1 MHYDDYVS
9 DVLTY
14 PTVCRRPYSYSDTV
28 LRGIILSSMFYSHS
42 LLVQLF
48 SIPTTVKNS
57 AVKSELHVTMYFV
70 TWYRVKACD
79 LFYMIL

>member
-14 PTVCRRPYSYSDTV
+14 PIVCRRPYSYSDTV
-28 LRGIILSSMFYSHS
+28 LRVIILSSMFYSHS
-42 LLVQLF
+42 LLVQLS

-57 AVKSELHVTMYFV
+57 AVKSELRLTMYFD